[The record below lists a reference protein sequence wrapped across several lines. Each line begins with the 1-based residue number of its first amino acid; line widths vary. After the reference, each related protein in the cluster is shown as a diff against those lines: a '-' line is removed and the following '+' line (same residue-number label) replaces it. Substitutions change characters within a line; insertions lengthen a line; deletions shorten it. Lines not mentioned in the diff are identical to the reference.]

1 MSMAKSPLES
11 GRRGRRL
18 GIILIADGLTRPCAE
33 GKIISN
39 EMGIGVLGEQAIG
52 S

>member
-18 GIILIADGLTRPCAE
+18 RAFTGATRPCAE

>member
-11 GRRGRRL
+11 GGRGRRL
-18 GIILIADGLTRPCAE
+18 RIILRPCAE
-33 GKIISN
+33 GEIISN

>member
-1 MSMAKSPLES
+1 MAKSPLES

-18 GIILIADGLTRPCAE
+18 RIILIADGLVRKGRSYLTKWGLVFWE
-33 GKIISN
+33 
-39 EMGIGVLGEQAIG
+39 AIG